1 METNNFELLDAYL
14 NGTLSPDEQEMV
26 EKRLRTD
33 DAFKADYEIH
43 QLMVTAIT
51 ENRKAEL
58 KTFISKNVKV
68 KSNPFFRSPTFYA
81 AAAASVV
88 LCVISYFVVYKKLAE
103 QNTLAQNESTEVKQ
117 ETPVSTVPTDT
128 AETKGSTASN
138 VNSEPTVASNQNSN
152 GTTQGIVALDDNK
165 EQIDNRTA
173 ESVDNNSNGT
183 MATNPDDIKVESDKM
198 HLDTFLAIPRKIYI
212 AKPKQYQTNANDL
225 YTVVTTGDRLKLEVQ
240 FWQSP
245 INYSGYKY
253 AHGLLVIYGNFDP
266 SLTSFQEL
274 KSIVYMKYKNDY
286 YQIKANETYTSLYK
300 ETDAKVLADLK

>member
-14 NGTLSPDEQEMV
+14 NGTLSPDEQEVV

-33 DAFKADYEIH
+33 NAFKADYEIH
-43 QLMVTAIT
+43 QLMVAAIT

-58 KTFISKNVKV
+58 KTYISKNVRV
-68 KSNPFFRSPTFYA
+68 KSTPFFRTPTFYA
-81 AAAASVV
+81 TAAASVV
-88 LCVISYFVVYKKLAE
+88 LCVISYFVIYKKLAE
-103 QNTLAQNESTEVKQ
+103 QNTVAQKEPTEVKH
-117 ETPVSTVPTDT
+117 ETPVSSVPADSDQ
-128 AETKGSTASN
+128 AESSNASN
-138 VNSEPTVASNQNSN
+138 VNTEPTATAPQKEKATEPS
-152 GTTQGIVALDDNK
+152 IIALEDNK
-165 EQIDNRTA
+165 DQLDNRTGNA
-173 ESVDNNSNGT
+173 DNNSNGS
-183 MATNPDDIKVESDKM
+183 MASNPDDVKVESDKM

-225 YTVVTTGDRLKLEVQ
+225 YTVITTGDRLKLEVQ

-266 SLTSFQEL
+266 ALTSFQEL

-300 ETDAKVLADLK
+300 ETDTKVLADLK

>member
-14 NGTLSPDEQEMV
+14 NGTLSHDEQEMV
-26 EKRLRTD
+26 EMKLRTD

-103 QNTLAQNESTEVKQ
+103 QNTLAQKESTEVKQ

>member
-14 NGTLSPDEQEMV
+14 NGTLSADEQEMV

-58 KTFISKNVKV
+58 KTYISKNVKV
-68 KSNPFFRSPTFYA
+68 KSTPFFRTPTFYS

-88 LCVISYFVVYKKLAE
+88 LCVISYFVIYQKLAE
-103 QNTLAQNESTEVKQ
+103 QNTLAQKESPEVKK
-117 ETPVSTVPTDT
+117 ETLVSTVPSDT
-128 AETKGSTASN
+128 AQTRSSTASN
-138 VNSEPTVASNQNSN
+138 VSSEPSVNTPQKGKATEQD
-152 GTTQGIVALDDNK
+152 IVALDDNK
-165 EQIDNRTA
+165 DQLDNRTA
-173 ESVDNNSNGT
+173 GSVDNNSNGS
-183 MATNPDDIKVESDKM
+183 MASNPDDVKVESDKM
-198 HLDTFLAIPRKIYI
+198 HLDTFLDIPRKIYI
-212 AKPKQYQTNANDL
+212 AKPKQYQTNATDL